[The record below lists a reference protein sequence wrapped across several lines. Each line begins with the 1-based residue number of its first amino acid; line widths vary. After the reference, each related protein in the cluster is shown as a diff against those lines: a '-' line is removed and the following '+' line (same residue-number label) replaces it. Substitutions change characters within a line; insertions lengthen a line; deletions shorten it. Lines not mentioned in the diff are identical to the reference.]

1 MVMTSISLFG
11 LIQFARRSDPQFF
24 DANFPAV
31 VSPLVCV
38 GITGGKG
45 TLIDGEIVIRE
56 RM

>member
-1 MVMTSISLFG
+1 MTSISLFG